1 MNIFGLIAALS
12 AGIFFGFI
20 GPTTKLAYN
29 LGASIGLAIIL
40 RYIVGTLLIIPALFY
55 KPPSINI
62 FKANIFI
69 LMLFTLSS
77 ILLTTGLL
85 SAVNFIDVSLT
96 MLIFAT
102 YPIVVLI
109 FSIFINKEKI
119 NFRKKLF
126 FFIAFI
132 GIFFVL
138 GPSFDRLNFQGIA
151 AAIIASIGASTM
163 IITNQQ
169 MSNLKI
175 DPIHIHF
182 FTNSFN
188 CIFFV
193 LVIYIFFNLNLK
205 IGISAWTMV
214 LIPTIFYT
222 IAFFSQLIA
231 IQKIG
236 QSKTALLLYVEPV
249 VGILGATIILSEKLT
264 QYQVVGVCIV
274 IMSLIIGSYNSKNFR
289 NDFS

>member
-1 MNIFGLIAALS
+1 MNILGLIAAIS
-12 AGIFFGFI
+12 AGMFFGFI

-62 FKANIFI
+62 FKSNITI

-96 MLIFAT
+96 MLIFST
-102 YPIVVLI
+102 YPIIVLI
-109 FSIFINKEKI
+109 FSIFVNKEKI

-126 FFIAFI
+126 FFIAFL

-138 GPSFDRLNFQGIA
+138 GPSFDRLNFQGIF

-163 IITNQQ
+163 IITNQK

-175 DPIHIHF
+175 NPIHIHF

-188 CIFFV
+188 CIFFI
-193 LVIYIFFNLNLK
+193 LVIYIFFNLNFK
-205 IGISAWTMV
+205 IGMDAWTMV
-214 LIPTIFYT
+214 LMPTIFYT

-236 QSKTALLLYVEPV
+236 QSTTALLLYIEPV

-264 QYQVVGVCIV
+264 QYQVVGVCVV
-274 IMSLIIGSYNSKNFR
+274 IISLIIGSYNPKNSR

>member
-1 MNIFGLIAALS
+1 MNILGLIAAIS
-12 AGIFFGFI
+12 AGMFFGFI

-62 FKANIFI
+62 FKSNITI

-96 MLIFAT
+96 MLIFST
-102 YPIVVLI
+102 YPIIVLI
-109 FSIFINKEKI
+109 FSIFVNKEKI

-126 FFIAFI
+126 FFIAFL

-138 GPSFDRLNFQGIA
+138 GPSFDRLNFQGIF

-163 IITNQQ
+163 IITNQK

-175 DPIHIHF
+175 NPIHIHF

-205 IGISAWTMV
+205 IGTSAWTMV

-236 QSKTALLLYVEPV
+236 QSKTALLLYIEPV
-249 VGILGATIILSEKLT
+249 VGILGATIILSEKLSH
-264 QYQVVGVCIV
+264 YQVIGVCIV
-274 IMSLIIGSYNSKNFR
+274 IISLIIGSYNSKNFK
-289 NDFS
+289 NDFA

>member
-1 MNIFGLIAALS
+1 MNILGLIAALS

-29 LGASIGLAIIL
+29 LGASIGLAIVL

-55 KPPSINI
+55 KPPSIDI
-62 FKANIFI
+62 FKSNIII

-85 SAVNFIDVSLT
+85 SAVNFIEVSLT
-96 MLIFAT
+96 MLIFST
-102 YPIVVLI
+102 YPIIVLI

-138 GPSFDRLNFQGIA
+138 GPSFDKLNFQGIF

-163 IITNQQ
+163 IITNQK

-175 DPIHIHF
+175 NPIHIHF
-182 FTNSFN
+182 FTNLFN
-188 CIFFV
+188 CIFFI
-193 LVIYIFFNLNLK
+193 LVIYIFFNLKLK
-205 IGISAWTMV
+205 IGINAWTMV

-231 IQKIG
+231 IQKI
-236 QSKTALLLYVEPV
+236 
-249 VGILGATIILSEKLT
+249 IINEA
-264 QYQVVGVCIV
+264 
-274 IMSLIIGSYNSKNFR
+274 II
-289 NDFS
+289 D

>member
-1 MNIFGLIAALS
+1 MNILGLIAAIS

-62 FKANIFI
+62 FKSNITI

-96 MLIFAT
+96 MLIFST
-102 YPIVVLI
+102 YPIIVLI
-109 FSIFINKEKI
+109 FSIFVNKEKI

-126 FFIAFI
+126 FFIAFL

-138 GPSFDRLNFQGIA
+138 GPSFDRLNFQGIF

-163 IITNQQ
+163 IITNQK

-175 DPIHIHF
+175 NPIHIHF

-205 IGISAWTMV
+205 IGTSAWTMV

-236 QSKTALLLYVEPV
+236 QSKTALLLYIEPV
-249 VGILGATIILSEKLT
+249 VGILGATIILSEKLSH
-264 QYQVVGVCIV
+264 YQVIGVCIV
-274 IMSLIIGSYNSKNFR
+274 IISLIIGSYNSKNFK
-289 NDFS
+289 NDFA